1 MKLNDK
7 ERIKSIF
14 ATQTNVCGNVEISR
28 KTFVAVAAAGRSAG
42 KKMIA
47 SAVQIAQTREEM
59 SLDPIYGASEGT
71 LFSALNEEY
80 ICISTDIPDH
90 PTAAAV
96 RTAARAR
103 EGSAAQ
109 AATPEVSSKN
119 ENTIA
124 LTVGAFCMIAN
135 AERQPTAQ
143 VKRSQGRKQIPPQP
157 PLRQPIR

>member
-1 MKLNDK
+1 MKLNGK

-90 PTAAAV
+90 PIAAAQS
-96 RTAARAR
+96 RHAAYLSIPVLA
-103 EGSAAQ
+103 
-109 AATPEVSSKN
+109 
-119 ENTIA
+119 IA
-124 LTVGAFCMIAN
+124 LTRMG
-135 AERQPTAQ
+135 
-143 VKRSQGRKQIPPQP
+143 K
-157 PLRQPIR
+157 